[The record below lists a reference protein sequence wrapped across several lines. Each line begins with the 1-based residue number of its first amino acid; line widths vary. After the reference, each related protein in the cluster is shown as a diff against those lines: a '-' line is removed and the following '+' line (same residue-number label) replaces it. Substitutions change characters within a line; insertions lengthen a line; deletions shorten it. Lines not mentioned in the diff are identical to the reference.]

1 MTDYLSAEQILDAQD
16 LVIEDVP
23 VPEWN
28 GTVRV
33 KGMSGTE
40 RDRFEAGFVGNNM
53 KPLPPDK
60 ALEYY
65 RARIAAACLV
75 EADGKKMFRSIGE
88 LKRLSDKSAEALQRV
103 VDVANRLSGLSEED
117 VAELTGNSETGG
129 DGSSTSGSPV
139 ISDTPSESSS
149 IGSAPAKSRSG
160 RPTKS

>member
-16 LVIEDVP
+16 LTIEDVP
-23 VPEWN
+23 VPEWG

-60 ALEYY
+60 ALEHF
-65 RARIAAACLV
+65 RARVAAACLV
-75 EADGKKMFRSIGE
+75 DGDGKKMFRSVGE
-88 LKRLSDKSAEALQRV
+88 VKRLSDKSAEALQRV
-103 VDVANRLSGLSEED
+103 VDVANRLSGLTDED
-117 VAELTGNSETGG
+117 VEELLGGSEPGQE
-129 DGSSTSGSPV
+129 GSSPSDSPGTSASP
-139 ISDTPSESSS
+139 SKTSS